1 MKQSFF
7 NSIILVLSALPL
19 HILEEAKSCKFARVI
34 MNTIKAALFLIFSI
48 FFANSSFAQVNINY
62 ASGDVISCGAVDGV
76 IPNLT
81 ADDDTIAKEL
91 RCLTDLEELKLSLS
105 IVLVFVRVS
114 LIQQIQQVTG
124 EVNVY
129 L

>member
-1 MKQSFF
+1 MKQLLLK
-7 NSIILVLSALPL
+7 NTILALIAL
-19 HILEEAKSCKFARVI
+19 TLNIQEVAKSGKFASVI
-34 MNTIKAALFLIFSI
+34 MNNIKAALFFIFSI

-91 RCLTDLEELKLSLS
+91 RCLTDLEELT
-105 IVLVFVRVS
+105 VS
-114 LIQQIQQVTG
+114 G
-124 EVNVY
+124 Y
-129 L
+129 